1 MFRSGKSAPVPP
13 VPVNRSTDVTSE
25 RQGDSHLRSV
35 ALQLENILLPDTSY
49 LINEPELKIGV
60 PTVVIR

>member
-1 MFRSGKSAPVPP
+1 MVRYLGCTWGGIPKQLRP
-13 VPVNRSTDVTSE
+13 
-25 RQGDSHLRSV
+25 GDLTWKISSSV

-49 LINEPELKIGV
+49 LINEPDLKIGV